1 MIIILKMKAT
11 EQDLSRVVGRVE
23 ESGLKVHLST
33 GTERT
38 IIGVIGDER
47 KMDVQSLEVLPGV
60 ERVVRVLRPF
70 KLASRE
76 FKPDDTV
83 VRVSDGVEVGGNQ
96 IVVMA
101 GPCAVE
107 NERDLMETAFAVKAS
122 GAQVLRGGAF
132 KPRTSPYSFQGLGK
146 DGLRL
151 LAKAR
156 DASGLS
162 IVTEVLSPGDV
173 DLVSEFSD
181 ILQVG
186 ARNMQNFAL
195 LHAVGESRKPVLLKR
210 GMSATVEEWLMA
222 AEYVLTGGNT
232 QVILCERGIRTFE
245 TYTRNTMDV
254 SSIPLVKQLSH
265 LPVIGDPSHGT
276 GLRSLVPALA
286 RAAVAAGSD
295 GLLVEVHPHP
305 EKALSDGPQSL
316 SLDEFN
322 TLMCDVSRVA
332 RSMGRTATAPSE
344 PGAGGGLVGL

>member
-1 MIIILKMKAT
+1 VIIILEPKAT
-11 EQDLSRVVGRVE
+11 EQDLGRVVGRVE
-23 ESGLKVHLST
+23 KAGLKVHLSK

-38 IIGVIGDER
+38 IIGVVGDER
-47 KMDVQSLEVLPGV
+47 KMDIQSLEVLPGV
-60 ERVVRVLRPF
+60 ERVMRVLRPF

-76 FKPDDTV
+76 FKPDNTV

-107 NERDLMETAFAVKAS
+107 NEKDLMETALAVRAA

-156 DASGLS
+156 DLSGLS

-173 DLVSEFSD
+173 DLVSGFSD

-186 ARNMQNFAL
+186 ARNMQNFSL
-195 LHAVGESRKPVLLKR
+195 LQAIGESRKPVLLKR

-222 AEYVLTGGNT
+222 AEYVLAGGNT

-245 TYTRNTMDV
+245 TYTRNTMDI

-265 LPVIGDPSHGT
+265 LPVIADPSHGT
-276 GLRSLVPALA
+276 GLRSLVPALS

-295 GLLVEVHPHP
+295 GLLVEVHPNP
-305 EKALSDGPQSL
+305 EEALSDGAQSL
-316 SLDEFN
+316 NPDEFSA
-322 TLMCDVSRVA
+322 LMRDLEHIA
-332 RSMGRTATAPSE
+332 RCVGRTTAI
-344 PGAGGGLVGL
+344 PGERDARR

>member
-1 MIIILKMKAT
+1 MIIILKMKAI
-11 EQDLSRVVGRVE
+11 EQDLGRVVNRIE
-23 ESGLKVHLST
+23 ESGLKVHLSK

-83 VRVSDGVEVGGNQ
+83 VQVSDDVQVGGNQ

-162 IVTEVLSPGDV
+162 IVTEVLSSGDV

-186 ARNMQNFAL
+186 ARNMQNFSL

-222 AEYVLTGGNT
+222 AEYVLAGGNT

-295 GLLVEVHPHP
+295 GLLVEVHPNP

-316 SLDEFN
+316 SLDEFSA
-322 TLMCDVSRVA
+322 LMRDVSRVA
-332 RSMGRTATAPSE
+332 GSVGRTTAVSTASST
-344 PGAGGGLVGL
+344 GR

>member
-1 MIIILKMKAT
+1 MIIILEMKAT
-11 EQDLSRVVGRVE
+11 EQDLNRVVNRVQE
-23 ESGLKVHLST
+23 LGLRVHLSK

-47 KMDVQSLEVLPGV
+47 KMDIQSLEALPGV

-76 FKPDDTV
+76 FKPDDTL
-83 VRVSDGVEVGGNQ
+83 VRVSDDVEVGGRQ
-96 IVVMA
+96 IVMMA

-107 NERDLMETAFAVKAS
+107 TERDLIETALAVKAS

-132 KPRTSPYSFQGLGK
+132 KPRTSPYSFQGLGEE
-146 DGLRL
+146 GLRL
-151 LAKAR
+151 LAKAK
-156 DASGLS
+156 DVSGLS
-162 IVTEVLSPGDV
+162 IVTEVLSPEDV
-173 DLVSEFSD
+173 NLVSEFSD

-186 ARNMQNFAL
+186 ARNMQNFSL
-195 LHAVGESRKPVLLKR
+195 LQAVGETRKPVLLKR

-222 AEYVLTGGNT
+222 AEYVLAGGNT

-265 LPVIGDPSHGT
+265 LPVMADPSHGT
-276 GLRSLVPALA
+276 GLRSLVPPLA
-286 RAAVAAGSD
+286 KAAVAAGAD
-295 GLLVEVHPHP
+295 GLLVEVHPNP

-316 SLDEFN
+316 SLHEFGA
-322 TLMCDVSRVA
+322 LMSDVSHVA
-332 RSMGRTATAPSE
+332 ASVGRTTAASAAHST
-344 PGAGGGLVGL
+344 GR

>member
-1 MIIILKMKAT
+1 VIIILKPKAT
-11 EQDLSRVVGRVE
+11 EQDLGRVVGRVE
-23 ESGLKVHLST
+23 EAGLKVHLSK

-38 IIGVIGDER
+38 IIGVVGDER
-47 KMDVQSLEVLPGV
+47 KMDIQSLEVLPGV
-60 ERVVRVLRPF
+60 ERVMRVLRPF

-76 FKPDDTV
+76 FKPDNTV

-107 NERDLMETAFAVKAS
+107 NEKDLMETALAVKAS

-156 DASGLS
+156 DLSGLS
-162 IVTEVLSPGDV
+162 IVTEVLSPGDI
-173 DLVSEFSD
+173 DLVSGFSD

-186 ARNMQNFAL
+186 ARNMQNFSL
-195 LHAVGESRKPVLLKR
+195 LQAIGGARKPVLLKR

-222 AEYVLTGGNT
+222 AEYVLAGGNT

-245 TYTRNTMDV
+245 TYTRNTMDI

-265 LPVIGDPSHGT
+265 LPVIADPSHST
-276 GLRSLVPALA
+276 GVRSLVSALS

-295 GLLVEVHPHP
+295 GLLVEVHPNP
-305 EKALSDGPQSL
+305 EEALSDGAQSL
-316 SLDEFN
+316 SLDEFSA
-322 TLMCDVSRVA
+322 LMRDLGHIA
-332 RSMGRTATAPSE
+332 RSVGRTTQPSLE
-344 PGAGGGLVGL
+344 KAMRGGDAG

>member
-1 MIIILKMKAT
+1 
-11 EQDLSRVVGRVE
+11 
-23 ESGLKVHLST
+23 
-33 GTERT
+33 
-38 IIGVIGDER
+38 
-47 KMDVQSLEVLPGV
+47 
-60 ERVVRVLRPF
+60 LRPF

-83 VRVSDGVEVGGNQ
+83 VRVSDDVEVGGNW

-107 NERDLMETAFAVKAS
+107 NERDLIETAFAVKAS

-162 IVTEVLSPGDV
+162 VVTEVLSPDDV
-173 DLVSEFSD
+173 DLVSAFSD

-186 ARNMQNFAL
+186 ARNMQNFSL
-195 LHAVGESRKPVLLKR
+195 LHAVGESKKPVLLKR

-222 AEYVLTGGNT
+222 AEYVLAGGNT

-265 LPVIGDPSHGT
+265 LPVIADPSHGT

-295 GLLVEVHPHP
+295 GLLVEVHPNP

-316 SLDEFN
+316 TLDEFRA
-322 TLMCDVSRVA
+322 LMRDVSHVA
-332 RSMGRTATAPSE
+332 GAVGRTTAVPAAPST
-344 PGAGGGLVGL
+344 AR

>member
-11 EQDLSRVVGRVE
+11 EQDLSRVVSRVE
-23 ESGLKVHLST
+23 ESGLKVHLSK

-83 VRVSDGVEVGGNQ
+83 VQVSDDVQVGGNQ

-186 ARNMQNFAL
+186 ARNMQNFSL

-222 AEYVLTGGNT
+222 AEYVLAGGNT

-265 LPVIGDPSHGT
+265 LPVIADPSHGT

-286 RAAVAAGSD
+286 RAVVAAGSD
-295 GLLVEVHPHP
+295 GLLVEVHPNP

-316 SLDEFN
+316 SLDEFSA
-322 TLMCDVSRVA
+322 LMRDVSRVA
-332 RSMGRTATAPSE
+332 GSVGRTTAVSTASST
-344 PGAGGGLVGL
+344 GR

>member
-11 EQDLSRVVGRVE
+11 EQDLGRVVNRIE
-23 ESGLKVHLST
+23 ESGLKVHLSK

-83 VRVSDGVEVGGNQ
+83 VQVSDDVQVGGNQ

-186 ARNMQNFAL
+186 ARNMQNFSL

-222 AEYVLTGGNT
+222 AEYVLAGGNT

-265 LPVIGDPSHGT
+265 LPVIADPSHGT

-286 RAAVAAGSD
+286 RAVVAAGSD
-295 GLLVEVHPHP
+295 GLLVEVHPNP

-316 SLDEFN
+316 SLGEFSA
-322 TLMCDVSRVA
+322 LMRDVSRVA
-332 RSMGRTATAPSE
+332 GSVGRTTAVSTASST
-344 PGAGGGLVGL
+344 GR

>member
-11 EQDLSRVVGRVE
+11 EQDLGRVVNRIE
-23 ESGLKVHLST
+23 ESGLKVHLSK

-83 VRVSDGVEVGGNQ
+83 VQVSDDVQVGGNQ

-186 ARNMQNFAL
+186 ARNMQNFSL

-222 AEYVLTGGNT
+222 AEYVLAGGNT

-295 GLLVEVHPHP
+295 GLLVEVHPNP

-316 SLDEFN
+316 SLDEFSA
-322 TLMCDVSRVA
+322 LMRDVSRVA
-332 RSMGRTATAPSE
+332 GSVGRTTAVSTASST
-344 PGAGGGLVGL
+344 GR